1 MIYLGLSVLWL
12 INVAICVWL
21 GIRKDR
27 LLLGAIL
34 GVFIT
39 SAVGILIMLLIPPKA
54 QEHWGLHNADNRA
67 PTGRWS
73 QPQKEVPFINK
84 RRSTNVR
91 DAEVDA

>member
-27 LLLGAIL
+27 LLLAAIL

-39 SAVGILIMLLIPPKA
+39 SAVGILIMLLIPPKG
-54 QEHWGLHNADNRA
+54 QEHWGFHNWDNRA
-67 PTGRWS
+67 PTEHWQEAPLR
-73 QPQKEVPFINK
+73 NK
-84 RRSTNVR
+84 RRSTNVG